1 MTTIV
6 KVNGHQELLA
16 NGRRVALNRLRD
28 LARDNNANAYVADW
42 LHQFLVNTSYSHEVG
57 DVSHDIDLAREYAYR
72 AYSRLAGINPDTHAP
87 ASSAPAADPTAE
99 SKRWHSPAN
108 LPPPTLEDT
117 LAEIDFGVL
126 DSHAPTK
133 FPPKPKEAKKPA
145 QKKPNPTIIYW

>member
-87 ASSAPAADPTAE
+87 STPTPE
-99 SKRWHSPAN
+99 PKRWHSPAD
-108 LPPPTLEDT
+108 LQPPDLSSDLT
-117 LAEIDFGVL
+117 EIDFGVL
-126 DSHAPTK
+126 DSPTPTK
-133 FPPKPKEAKKPA
+133 PSSKPNAKPA
-145 QKKPNPTIIYW
+145 PETDPTKIYW